1 MGFWVPKFFNSP
13 ILPPPFGA
21 KRPGKENKKRFFRWD
36 DFLRMSLPWCLMTCF
51 EGPRGAKPLAGFS
64 ATIFLLIARFFSLV
78 RSTFLSSSFFFDFD
92 VEGFTI
98 FVVFFLKIYVG
109 FVGECCEFFFFW
121 AILASRNQGGKLQ
134 LFFCVMSNMKREERN
149 RNLFPRYTLK
159 IWYLFKYTLVI

>member
-98 FVVFFLKIYVG
+98 FVALLLKIYVG
-109 FVGECCEFFFFW
+109 FVGECCEFFFFFLGYSCFKESRRE
-121 AILASRNQGGKLQ
+121 AAVILRRYVEYEKGRK
-134 LFFCVMSNMKREERN
+134 EEEFVPP
-149 RNLFPRYTLK
+149 LYP
-159 IWYLFKYTLVI
+159 